1 MTVKTREITLRVPDD
16 VLLAMGT
23 DASALAEETRILLA
37 FHLFAS
43 GRLSA
48 GKAARLAGLPRVH
61 FLFEASRRGIDWL
74 SYSDEDLR
82 RELG

>member
-1 MTVKTREITLRVPDD
+1 
-16 VLLAMGT
+16 
-23 DASALAEETRILLA
+23 LAEETRTLPA

-61 FLFEASRRGIDWL
+61 FLFKATRRGIDWL
-74 SYSDEDLR
+74 PYSDEDLR
-82 RELG
+82 REVVEHHIAA